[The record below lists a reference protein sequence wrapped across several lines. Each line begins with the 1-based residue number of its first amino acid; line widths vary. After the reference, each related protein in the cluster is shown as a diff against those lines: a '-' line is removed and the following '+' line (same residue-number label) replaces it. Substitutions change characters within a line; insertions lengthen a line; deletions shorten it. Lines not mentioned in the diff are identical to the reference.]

1 MPHIKFHHEYVRG
14 RWNPQTNS
22 YDLILKTPSGEKKVN
37 HKILVS
43 AIGGFSVPLF
53 PNVPGLKEYKGKVI
67 HTLEWPKD
75 LGVEDLKGKEVM
87 VVGNGCSG

>member
-14 RWNPQTNS
+14 TWNPQTNS
-22 YDLILKTPSGEKKVN
+22 YDLILKTLSGEKKVN

-53 PNVPGLKEYKGKVI
+53 PNVPGLKEYKGRVI

-75 LGVEDLKGKEVM
+75 LGVEKLKGKEVM